1 MRAALLIGGAWLLVA
16 THSFGQQS
24 APDSEELTAPMMPD
38 PSVLLPDGPAKPFV
52 LARCNVCHGL
62 EWIARSGATEEGWT
76 SRIRRMNRA
85 GAMIPPDE
93 VPILAAYL
101 AQALPERLRPIPPP
115 EKRATVSFVSPP
127 GDTR

>member
-1 MRAALLIGGAWLLVA
+1 MRAARLIGSAWLLVA
-16 THSFGQQS
+16 TLSFGQQ
-24 APDSEELTAPMMPD
+24 AADSEDLAAPTTPD
-38 PSVLLPDGPAKPFV
+38 PGVLLPDGPAKPFV

-62 EWIARSGATEEGWT
+62 EWIARSGGNEEGWT

-93 VPILAAYL
+93 VPILSAYL
-101 AQALPERLRPIPPP
+101 AQALPERLRPVPPP
-115 EKRATVSFVSPP
+115 EKRATPSFTSPR